1 MPLLKFIATRSTG
14 FDHIDCEYAETKGIK
29 VSNVPVY
36 GSHTVA
42 EFAFALLLTLSRK
55 IREANNALKE
65 NGNYSIPQNT
75 QGFDLDGKTIGI
87 VGTGKIGKNMVQIAR
102 GFNMNVLAYDLY
114 PNLNFAKENN
124 FKNNFMYKTLPEV
137 LAQSD
142 VVTLHAPYTKENHHL
157 INKENISLM
166 KKGAYLINTARGEL
180 VETEALF
187 SALQNGVIAGAG
199 LDVLEGEKKFK
210 KGDVIPMLEMQ
221 NVVMT
226 PHVAFN
232 TKEAEMR
239 ILQTTLENIQGFLGG
254 KLINLVK

>member
-1 MPLLKFIATRSTG
+1 
-14 FDHIDCEYAETKGIK
+14 
-29 VSNVPVY
+29 
-36 GSHTVA
+36 
-42 EFAFALLLTLSRK
+42 
-55 IREANNALKE
+55 
-65 NGNYSIPQNT
+65 
-75 QGFDLDGKTIGI
+75 
-87 VGTGKIGKNMVQIAR
+87 
-102 GFNMNVLAYDLY
+102 
-114 PNLNFAKENN
+114 
-124 FKNNFMYKTLPEV
+124 
-137 LAQSD
+137 
-142 VVTLHAPYTKENHHL
+142 
-157 INKENISLM
+157 
-166 KKGAYLINTARGEL
+166 LINTARGEL